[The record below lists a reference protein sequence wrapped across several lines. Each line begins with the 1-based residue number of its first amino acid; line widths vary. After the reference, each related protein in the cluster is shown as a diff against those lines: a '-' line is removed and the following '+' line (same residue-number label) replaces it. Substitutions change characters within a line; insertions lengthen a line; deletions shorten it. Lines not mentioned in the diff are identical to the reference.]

1 VQIFQDDSQ
10 CKQLGS
16 RTICTWCGNSF
27 RLQRLAQ
34 RFCSPKCQKTGRRAE
49 LAAGAMRS
57 RTSSPITPVGGFC
70 PENTRQIN
78 TLQRQ
83 QPRPSLPLNLLGGH
97 RWGDAPPIEQAI
109 LRVILRAEI
118 GGEFFD
124 ANTFS
129 ESAE

>member
-1 VQIFQDDSQ
+1 MLRPNT
-10 CKQLGS
+10 LGS
-16 RTICTWCGNSF
+16 RASCAWCGNFF

-57 RTSSPITPVGGFC
+57 RTSTTTTAVGGFC

-78 TLQRQ
+78 GLQRP
-83 QPRPSLPLNLLGGH
+83 QPRSSLPLNLLGGH
-97 RWGDAPPIEQAI
+97 RWDDTLPIEQAI
-109 LRVILRAEI
+109 LPAILHAEI

-124 ANTFS
+124 ASTF
-129 ESAE
+129 AEAAA